1 MEKIK
6 ALITGGTGF
15 VGKYLVSSLN
25 QSGEY
30 DISLF
35 SADIRDKEET
45 ERVVFSTKPSVVFHL
60 AAQPFVPRAIEDPWE
75 TEEINVRGTLNLL
88 ESLHRL
94 GTPVRMLYVS
104 SADVYGFQKEE
115 TLPLSET
122 LIPKPINPYSGS
134 KLAAESYCRQYS
146 AYDKNLTAVIA
157 RPFNHIG
164 IGQRLEF
171 VIPNF
176 CKQIIQAKIEER
188 SFIEVG
194 DLSPTRDFSHVQDI
208 VDGYMTLV
216 KKGEGGEIYN
226 ICSGKETSIRY
237 MVEELIRISGVQL
250 EYRVDPNR
258 VRSSETSRVFGNNDK
273 LVKLGWTPKCNLP
286 ETLKEIYSSMENDK
300 TLFNR

>member
-1 MEKIK
+1 MKT
-6 ALITGGTGF
+6 LVTGGTGF

-35 SADIRDKEET
+35 SADIRDKQATEEIINSV
-45 ERVVFSTKPSVVFHL
+45 RPSVVFHL

-75 TEEINVRGTLNLL
+75 TEEINVKGTLNLL

-94 GTPVRMLYVS
+94 GKPVRMLYVS
-104 SADVYGFQKEE
+104 SADVYGRQKEE
-115 TLPLSET
+115 SLPLSET

-146 AYDKNLTAVIA
+146 VYDKNLTVVIA

-176 CKQIIQAKIEER
+176 CKQIIQAKMDR
-188 SFIEVG
+188 RDFIEVG
-194 DLSPTRDFSHVQDI
+194 DLNPTRDFSHVQDI
-208 VDGYMTLV
+208 VNGYLTLV

-237 MVEELIRISGVQL
+237 MVEELIKISGVQL
-250 EYRVDPNR
+250 EYKVDADR
-258 VRSSETSRVFGNNDK
+258 VRSAETSRVFGNNDK
-273 LVKLGWTPKCNLP
+273 LVKLGWSPVFHLP
-286 ETLKEIYSSMENDK
+286 ETLREIYTSMENDQ
-300 TLFNR
+300 TLFNH